1 MSRPP
6 KALEILRHNPQVEDQ
21 FVDSLEKWRETM
33 KLEKIVLVGH
43 SLGGFLSACYALKY
57 PERVEKL
64 ILVSPVGLPVK
75 PDDFEDGLN
84 ARVCVVVL
92 A

>member
-1 MSRPP
+1 
-6 KALEILRHNPQVEDQ
+6 
-21 FVDSLEKWRETM
+21 M

-64 ILVSPVGLPVK
+64 ILVSPVGLPEK
-75 PDDFEDGLN
+75 PDDFEDGLM
-84 ARVCVVVL
+84 ARVCGAYKNDL
-92 A
+92 PYT